1 MKLEDL
7 LLRINGDTLL
17 RLFDIE
23 TGGCV
28 FFDRSSKVSRR
39 FNNYYVETVGTLGGT
54 LSVSIVKLDDVLQST
69 TCF

>member
-23 TGGCV
+23 TGV
-28 FFDRSSKVSRR
+28 WFFFDRSFKVPRR
-39 FNNYYVETVGTLGGT
+39 FNNYYVETVGTLRGT
-54 LSVSIVKLDDVLQST
+54 LSVSIVKLDDVL
-69 TCF
+69 